1 MVRVHVVRARGRACC
16 QMVSEVLLVS
26 VRVVRARARARARA
40 RVVRVVRAGARAC
53 CQMGLAL
60 PLPLTIWQL
69 ALALPLTCCQMG
81 LSDLTFDT

>member
-1 MVRVHVVRARGRACC
+1 MLVRVHVARAGARACC

-26 VRVVRARARARARA
+26 VRVVRARARARA